1 MDFSIEDTR
10 KKPVPK
16 LSELISKSLITAQDA
31 TDWFRTIYEIRFF
44 EEKVFELLGQ
54 NIIKGASHLYA
65 GEEAVAVGAIAA
77 IERGDVI
84 GSTHR
89 GHGHCGAIG
98 NKYADSEEDRQN
110 HWNRMMA
117 ELMGRETGYCKGR
130 GGSMH
135 IAEVSKQN
143 NLGSTGI
150 VGGNQAPAVGAAFA
164 EKYKKTGKVVIS
176 FFGDGS
182 TNTGSFH
189 ESMNLASALKVP
201 LVAIIENNLYGMS
214 VPFSENEVEGT
225 MAASNIEDIAERA
238 YSYNVPAMIVD
249 GQDAVAVFLAVRS
262 AAKRAREENQMTIIE
277 AKTYRWYGHSR
288 SDPRAY
294 RTKAEE
300 KAWRDR
306 DPIIVLSKKLLD
318 EKLCEQQEL
327 DKIKDKAFETIEA
340 ATKFGMDSS
349 WPDVSELTKDVYV
362 EESYPEDVIEAD
374 KANSKKVMEATEA
387 FESAFAAS
395 TAKTKKEKT
404 EQSKGQIKS
413 QFGMDVMT
421 IAQAVI
427 AAQDEELT
435 RDENVILMGED
446 VGLYGGAYQAS
457 AGLLKKHGP
466 NRVIDTAIS
475 EAAIAGSAVGAALRG
490 MRPIAEI
497 MYVDFLTIAMDQ
509 LVHVGAY
516 NRYMFGGKAKVP
528 MVLRTEGGVGRCI
541 AAHHSE
547 SLEAWF
553 MHTPGLYVVMP
564 STPYDAK
571 GLLKAAVRSDNPVVF
586 IEHKATYGQLG
597 AVPEGDYIIP
607 LGVAD
612 IKKSGADATIV
623 SYSRMVMYSLQAA
636 KILSEQHGI
645 EAEVIDL
652 RTLKPMDIDTVAQS
666 VKKTGRLITVSEGF
680 CTCGAGREISGAF
693 MDYEFADGT
702 HGFDYLD
709 ALSSPHLLSIR
720 PGPQPGHKIRC
731 RISDLTPTSNPRRP
745 FPQTVQICKVLCAHY
760 TARESLDLD
769 PCHNRRWPF
778 VGHFLKNIFLHV
790 LSPFRL
796 RVLFPE

>member
-1 MDFSIEDTR
+1 MGFSIEDTR
-10 KKPVPK
+10 KKQAPK
-16 LSELISKSLITAQDA
+16 VGDLIAGGIVSLEDV
-31 TDWFRTIYEIRFF
+31 TDWLRTIYEIRFF

-98 NKYADSEEDRQN
+98 NKYADSEQDRQH

-135 IAEVSKQN
+135 IADVQKCN

-150 VGGNQAPAVGAAFA
+150 VGGNQAPAVGAALA
-164 EKYKKTGKVVIS
+164 QKYRETGKVVLS
-176 FFGDGS
+176 FFGDGA

-189 ESMNLASALKVP
+189 EAMNMASTLAVP

-214 VPFSENEVEGT
+214 VPFSGSEVDG
-225 MAASNIEDIAERA
+225 AVRASNIVDIAQRA
-238 YSYNVPAMIVD
+238 ASYDVPGMIVD
-249 GQDAVAVFLAVRS
+249 GQDAVAVFLAVR
-262 AAKRAREENQMTIIE
+262 AAAERARKDSQMTMIE

-300 KAWRDR
+300 KAWHER
-306 DPIIVLSKKLLD
+306 DPIIVLSDKLLA
-318 EKLCEQQEL
+318 EKLCTQTQL
-327 DKIKDKAFETIEA
+327 DEIKNKAAATIEA
-340 ATKFGMDSS
+340 ATQFGLDSP
-349 WPDVSELTKDVYV
+349 WPNPADVAKDVYV
-362 EESYPEDVIEAD
+362 EETYPAEVIEKDRVTSA
-374 KANSKKVMEATEA
+374 KVTEA
-387 FESAFAAS
+387 AAAFEAALASS
-395 TAKTKKEKT
+395 TAKTKKEAT
-404 EQSKGQIKS
+404 EQAKGQIKA
-413 QFGMDVMT
+413 QYGMDIMSM
-421 IAQAVI
+421 AQAVS
-427 AAQDEELT
+427 AAQAEELR
-435 RDENVILMGED
+435 RDQNVIVMGED
-446 VGLYGGAYQAS
+446 VGLYGGAYQATR
-457 AGLLKKHGP
+457 GLLAEFGTG
-466 NRVIDTAIS
+466 RVIDTAIS
-475 EAAIAGSAVGAALRG
+475 EAAIAGAGVGAALRG
-490 MRPIAEI
+490 MRPVAEI

-547 SLEAWF
+547 SLEALL
-553 MHTPGLYVVMP
+553 MHPPGLYVVMP

-571 GLLKAAVRSDNPVVF
+571 GLLKAAIRSDNPVVF

-597 AVPEGDYIIP
+597 PVPEGDYIIP

-612 IKKSGADATIV
+612 IKRPGSDATIV
-623 SYSRMVMYSLQAA
+623 SYSRMAMWSLNAA
-636 KILSEQHGI
+636 KILTEQHGI
-645 EAEVIDL
+645 DAEVIDL
-652 RTLKPMDIDTVAQS
+652 RTLKPMDIETVAES
-666 VKKTGRLITVSEGF
+666 VRKTGRLITVSEGF
-680 CTCGAGREISGAF
+680 CTCGAGREIAGRF
-693 MDYEFADGT
+693 MEYEFSDGS

-709 ALSSPHLLSIR
+709 AAPVNLAAADVPPPMSEPLETASIPSVER
-720 PGPQPGHKIRC
+720 IVEAVRKI
-731 RISDLTPTSNPRRP
+731 
-745 FPQTVQICKVLCAHY
+745 V
-760 TARESLDLD
+760 
-769 PCHNRRWPF
+769 
-778 VGHFLKNIFLHV
+778 
-790 LSPFRL
+790 
-796 RVLFPE
+796 

>member
-1 MDFSIEDTR
+1 MDFCIEDTR
-10 KKPVPK
+10 KKPPPG
-16 LSELISKSLITAQDA
+16 LNELIKDGIITLEQAKN
-31 TDWFRTIYEIRFF
+31 WLRTIYEIRFF

-98 NKYADSEEDRQN
+98 NKYADTEQDRQD

-135 IAEVSKQN
+135 IAEVDKQN

-150 VGGNQAPAVGAAFA
+150 VGGNQPSAVGAALA
-164 EKYKKTGKVVIS
+164 EKYKKTGRVVLS

-182 TNTGSFH
+182 TNCGSFH
-189 ESMNLASALKVP
+189 ESMNMASTLKVP

-214 VPFSENEVEGT
+214 VPFSGSEIEGT
-225 MAASNIEDIAERA
+225 RKASNITDIAERCYA
-238 YSYNVPAMIVD
+238 YNVPAMIVD
-249 GQDAVAVFLAVRS
+249 GQDVVAVYLAVGS
-262 AAKRAREENQMTIIE
+262 AVKWARVENQMTIIE

-300 KAWRDR
+300 KAWHDR
-306 DPIIVLSKKLLD
+306 DPIIVLREKLLAD
-318 EKLCEQQEL
+318 SLCAEQQL
-327 DKIKDKAFETIEA
+327 DEIKDKAFNTIEA
-340 ATKFGMDSS
+340 ATKFGIDSP
-349 WPDVSELTKDVYV
+349 WPDPADLAKDVYV
-362 EESYPEDVIEAD
+362 EETYEASLIESE
-374 KANSKKVMEATEA
+374 KATSAKVMEATAA
-387 FESAFAAS
+387 FE
-395 TAKTKKEKT
+395 TALAQATGKTKKEST
-404 EQSKGQIKS
+404 EQAKAVVKS

-421 IAQAVI
+421 ISQAVSAAQA
-427 AAQDEELT
+427 EEL
-435 RDENVILMGED
+435 RADQNVIVIGED
-446 VGLYGGAYQAS
+446 VGLYGGAYQATRGLS
-457 AGLLKKHGP
+457 AEFGTD
-466 NRVIDTAIS
+466 RVIDTAIS
-475 EAAIAGSAVGAALRG
+475 EAAIAGAAVGAALRG
-490 MRPIAEI
+490 LRPVAEI
-497 MYVDFLTIAMDQ
+497 MYVDFVTIAMDQ

-547 SLEAWF
+547 SLEAWL

-571 GLLKAAVRSDNPVVF
+571 GLLKAAIRSDNPVVF
-586 IEHKATYGQLG
+586 IEHKATYGQFG
-597 AVPEGDYIIP
+597 PVPEGDYIIP

-612 IKKSGADATIV
+612 IKRPGKDATIV
-623 SYSRMVMYSLQAA
+623 SYSRMAMFSLEAA
-636 KILSEQHGI
+636 GVLAEQHGI
-645 EAEVIDL
+645 DAEVIDV
-652 RTLKPMDIDTVAQS
+652 RTLKPLDIETIAES
-666 VKKTGRLITVSEGF
+666 VRKTGRLVTVSEGF
-680 CTCGAGREISGAF
+680 CTCGAGREITGRF
-693 MDYEFADGT
+693 MEYEFGDGS

-709 ALSSPHLLSIR
+709 SAPVNLAAADVPPPMSEPLEIASI
-720 PGPQPGHKIRC
+720 PGVDTIVEAVKAI
-731 RISDLTPTSNPRRP
+731 
-745 FPQTVQICKVLCAHY
+745 V
-760 TARESLDLD
+760 
-769 PCHNRRWPF
+769 
-778 VGHFLKNIFLHV
+778 
-790 LSPFRL
+790 
-796 RVLFPE
+796 